1 MTMPEGNRQKL
12 SSKAADALDDLDSYL
27 ARVSH
32 DDSDTDSVDSFD
44 LNLRSTIS
52 LRDLSDVCN
61 KCKSVTFSITSAIIL
76 NHRKCLECL
85 LGSLSNL
92 SNCEVSAE
100 DGTTP
105 VHVAAKQGN
114 REFLEL
120 LIVKDRLLAETKDT
134 RGATAT
140 HVLSYNGHHEC
151 LPWILKNGG
160 SAAHKDV
167 DGASPVHYAAASGKL
182 ECLKELIQTGNGD
195 PNAQTYSGETPG
207 KTYMGVAA
215 VASYA
220 FDLLVYFAAQEGH
233 LACVQWLV
241 QTAKA
246 DPNSSSNDGMT
257 PLHAAAQTG
266 QVNVT
271 HWLVR
276 TAHCPVTSKTCD
288 GATPLHFAAAKGTLP

>member
-1 MTMPEGNRQKL
+1 MCNVLIIEHNTKIIAASHELNLGCGCFCKLYVSGKLPSSLLEEGVSMTMPEGTPQKF

-32 DDSDTDSVDSFD
+32 DDSDTDSLDSVD
-44 LNLRSTIS
+44 LNLKSTIS
-52 LRDLSDVCN
+52 LRDLTDVCN

-76 NHRKCLECL
+76 NHKKCLECL
-85 LGSLSNL
+85 LGSLINL
-92 SNCEVSAE
+92 NNCEVSAE

-114 REFLEL
+114 REILEM
-120 LIVKDRLLAETKDT
+120 LITKDRSLAETKDA

-167 DGASPVHYAAASGKL
+167 DGATPVHYGAASGKL

-207 KTYMGVAA
+207 KMWV
-215 VASYA
+215 
-220 FDLLVYFAAQEGH
+220 
-233 LACVQWLV
+233 W
-241 QTAKA
+241 
-246 DPNSSSNDGMT
+246 
-257 PLHAAAQTG
+257 
-266 QVNVT
+266 
-271 HWLVR
+271 
-276 TAHCPVTSKTCD
+276 
-288 GATPLHFAAAKGTLP
+288 LHFTRYGYKINSTFSCFSLLCCSRRSPGLCTMAGPNG

>member
-27 ARVSH
+27 ARE
-32 DDSDTDSVDSFD
+32 DSDTDSVDSD

-120 LIVKDRLLAETKDT
+120 LISKDRSLAETKDA

-140 HVLSYNGHHEC
+140 HVLSYNGRHEC

-167 DGASPVHYAAASGKL
+167 DGATPVHYAAASGKL

-207 KTYMGVAA
+207 KIWVWLYRSLCNTGSDVCSIYTLHS
-215 VASYA
+215 SYT
-220 FDLLVYFAAQEGH
+220 FNLSSYFSLLCCSRGPPGMCTMAGQ
-233 LACVQWLV
+233 
-241 QTAKA
+241 
-246 DPNSSSNDGMT
+246 NS
-257 PLHAAAQTG
+257 
-266 QVNVT
+266 
-271 HWLVR
+271 
-276 TAHCPVTSKTCD
+276 
-288 GATPLHFAAAKGTLP
+288 

>member
-1 MTMPEGNRQKL
+1 MTMPEGNRQHRL
-12 SSKAADALDDLDSYL
+12 SSRAADALDDLDSYL

-32 DDSDTDSVDSFD
+32 DDSDTDSLDSD
-44 LNLRSTIS
+44 LNIHSTIS

-61 KCKSVTFSITSAIIL
+61 KCKSVTFSITSAILL

-85 LGSLSNL
+85 LGSLANL

-105 VHVAAKQGN
+105 IHVAAKRGN

-120 LIVKDRLLAETKDT
+120 LITKDKSLAETKDT

-140 HVLSYNGHHEC
+140 HVLCYNGHHKC

-167 DGASPVHYAAASGKL
+167 DGATPAHYAAASGNL
-182 ECLKELIQTGNGD
+182 ECLKELIQTGKGD

-207 KTYMGVAA
+207 KDGCGCLARNIGEMH
-215 VASYA
+215 
-220 FDLLVYFAAQEGH
+220 LLFPVFFSLLCGTRRPPGLRTMAG
-233 LACVQWLV
+233 
-241 QTAKA
+241 
-246 DPNSSSNDGMT
+246 PNSQG
-257 PLHAAAQTG
+257 
-266 QVNVT
+266 
-271 HWLVR
+271 
-276 TAHCPVTSKTCD
+276 
-288 GATPLHFAAAKGTLP
+288 

>member
-32 DDSDTDSVDSFD
+32 EDSDTDSVDSFD
-44 LNLRSTIS
+44 LNLPSTIS
-52 LRDLSDVCN
+52 LRDLTDVCN

-120 LIVKDRLLAETKDT
+120 LIAKDRSLAETKDT

-167 DGASPVHYAAASGKL
+167 DGATPVHYAAAWGKL

-195 PNAQTYSGETPG
+195 RNAQTYSGETPG
-207 KTYMGVAA
+207 KIWVWLYTGVYNNIYTCTII
-215 VASYA
+215 VYA
-220 FDLLVYFAAQEGH
+220 FNLSPSMLFSLLCCSRRPPGMCTMAGQ
-233 LACVQWLV
+233 
-241 QTAKA
+241 
-246 DPNSSSNDGMT
+246 NSQGRS
-257 PLHAAAQTG
+257 HKFIQ
-266 QVNVT
+266 
-271 HWLVR
+271 
-276 TAHCPVTSKTCD
+276 
-288 GATPLHFAAAKGTLP
+288 

>member
-1 MTMPEGNRQKL
+1 MTMPEGTPQKF

-32 DDSDTDSVDSFD
+32 DDSDTDSLDSVD
-44 LNLRSTIS
+44 LNLKSTIS
-52 LRDLSDVCN
+52 LRDLTDVCN

-76 NHRKCLECL
+76 NHKKCLECL
-85 LGSLSNL
+85 LGSFINL
-92 SNCEVSAE
+92 NNCEVSAE

-114 REFLEL
+114 REILEM
-120 LIVKDRLLAETKDT
+120 LITKDRSLAETKDA

-167 DGASPVHYAAASGKL
+167 DGATPVHYGAASGKL
-182 ECLKELIQTGNGD
+182 ECLKELTQTGNGD

-207 KTYMGVAA
+207 KMWV
-215 VASYA
+215 
-220 FDLLVYFAAQEGH
+220 
-233 LACVQWLV
+233 WLYC
-241 QTAKA
+241 ARYGYKKCFCGI
-246 DPNSSSNDGMT
+246 N
-257 PLHAAAQTG
+257 
-266 QVNVT
+266 
-271 HWLVR
+271 
-276 TAHCPVTSKTCD
+276 
-288 GATPLHFAAAKGTLP
+288 